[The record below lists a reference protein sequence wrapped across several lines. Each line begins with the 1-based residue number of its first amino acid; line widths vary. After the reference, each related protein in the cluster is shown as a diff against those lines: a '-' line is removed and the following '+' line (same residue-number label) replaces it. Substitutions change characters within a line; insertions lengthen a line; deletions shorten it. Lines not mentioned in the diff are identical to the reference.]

1 MKPLFLEIS
10 AWGPYAGKNQI
21 DFSKF
26 QGGLFLIT
34 GPTGSGKTTIFDAL
48 TYALY
53 GEVSGSVR
61 TKESLR
67 SDFASQKED
76 TYVILEFTH
85 RNEKYR
91 L

>member
-1 MKPLFLEIS
+1 M
-10 AWGPYAGKNQI
+10 
-21 DFSKF
+21 
-26 QGGLFLIT
+26 IT
-34 GPTGSGKTTIFDAL
+34 GPTGSGKTTIFDGL

-53 GEVSGSVR
+53 GEVSGSIR
-61 TKESLR
+61 TKENLR

-91 L
+91 VERHPKYRRAKRKGSGMTVKKRMLC